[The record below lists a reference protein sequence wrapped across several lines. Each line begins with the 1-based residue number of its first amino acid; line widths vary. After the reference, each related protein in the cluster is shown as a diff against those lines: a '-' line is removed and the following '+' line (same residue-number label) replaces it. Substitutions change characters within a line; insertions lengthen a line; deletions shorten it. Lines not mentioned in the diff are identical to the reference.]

1 MRKEKHERLG
11 FENEYSE
18 NRFREKVTAY
28 ARTAGKEVVEKA
40 LWLYYSA
47 QHPRTPAWAKSVIY
61 GALGYFIFPLD
72 AIPDLTP
79 IAGYAD
85 DLGVLV
91 AALATVPVY
100 EHDETKAEPAAR
112 IEPWSG
118 PKGPGSVPARMIP
131 AQPTR
136 CARTRAFRLS
146 RASLPGGG
154 SRAQSSAFRI
164 PRRWPQRLQSSD
176 DRRCDDARHSRTADR
191 SPGYAGHSFF
201 S

>member
-18 NRFREKVTAY
+18 NRFWEKVTAY

-47 QHPRTPAWAKSVIY
+47 QHPRTPAWARSVIY
-61 GALGYFIFPLD
+61 GALGYFIFPVD

-91 AALATVPVY
+91 AALATVAVY
-100 EHDETKAEPAAR
+100 INDEIKAKAAGK
-112 IEPWSG
+112 IEAWFG
-118 PKGPGSVPARMIP
+118 E
-131 AQPTR
+131 
-136 CARTRAFRLS
+136 
-146 RASLPGGG
+146 
-154 SRAQSSAFRI
+154 
-164 PRRWPQRLQSSD
+164 
-176 DRRCDDARHSRTADR
+176 
-191 SPGYAGHSFF
+191 
-201 S
+201 